1 MYYIDVSRKDD
12 EELKK
17 VGVNMKK
24 QLLEM
29 KGISKGFPG
38 VQALSNVQLQL
49 NYGEVVALVGENG
62 AGKSTLMKILTGIY
76 KEDEGEI
83 FYEGKRISPED
94 TKEAQQL
101 GISIIHQEL
110 NLMRDLTVA
119 QNIFI
124 GREPRGAFNFFLK
137 ENQLNKKAAK
147 LFSRLNVDLHPETKV
162 ANLTVAKQQM
172 VEIAKALSF
181 NAKILVMDEPT
192 AALTETEIE
201 TLFNIIN
208 QLKESGVGIIYIS
221 HRMEELKRISDR
233 ITILRDGQYIDTLQT
248 KETEISEVISLM
260 VGRELYMEAQKR
272 VTGNDQVSKLEV
284 RNVTNDYVK
293 DVSFEL
299 KKGEILGF
307 AGLVGAGRTEVAR
320 AIFGADPMHEGEIFV
335 DGKKVTIKQPSDAV
349 HAGIGYLS
357 EDRKQYGL
365 MVNMNVNE
373 NIMISTLK
381 DHLASIFVKDSELK
395 NISSKYK
402 EKLDIRTPSIYQRV
416 NNLSGGNQQKV
427 VIAKWLVKDSDIL
440 IFDEPTRG
448 IDVGAKGEIYEL
460 LDQLVSEGKSII
472 MISSELP
479 EILRMSHRIIV
490 MCEGRITGE
499 LNGEEATQEKIMDY
513 ATRVTV

>member
-1 MYYIDVSRKDD
+1 MNCKTGVKM
-12 EELKK
+12 EKK
-17 VGVNMKK
+17 
-24 QLLEM
+24 LLEM
-29 KGISKGFPG
+29 KGVSKGFPG
-38 VQALSNVQLQL
+38 VQALSNVQLDL
-49 NYGEVVALVGENG
+49 NYGEVLALVGENG

-83 FYEGKRISPED
+83 VYEGKQISPED
-94 TKEAQQL
+94 TKQAQEL

-124 GREPRGAFNFFLK
+124 GREPRSLFNFFLK
-137 ENQLNKKAAK
+137 EKELNEKTSK
-147 LFSRLNVDLHPETKV
+147 LFEQLDIELDPETKIN
-162 ANLTVAKQQM
+162 NLTVAKQQM

-192 AALTETEIE
+192 AALTETEIQ
-201 TLFNIIN
+201 TLFTIIN
-208 QLKESGVGIIYIS
+208 QLKGNGVGIIYIS
-221 HRMEELKRISDR
+221 HRMEELKLISDR
-233 ITILRDGQYIDTLQT
+233 ITILRDGQYIDTLNT
-248 KETEISEVISLM
+248 IETEISKVISLM
-260 VGRELYMEAQKR
+260 VGRELYME
-272 VTGNDQVSKLEV
+272 SKEREITNGSVNSLEV
-284 RNVTNDYVK
+284 RNLINNHVK
-293 DVSFEL
+293 DINFTL

-320 AIFGADPMHEGEIFV
+320 AVFGADPIQHGEILI
-335 DGKKVTIKQPSDAV
+335 DGKQVNIKQPSDAV
-349 HAGIGYLS
+349 RVGIGYLS
-357 EDRKQYGL
+357 EDRKQFGL
-365 MVNMNVNE
+365 MVNMNVTD

-381 DHLASIFVKDSELK
+381 SHIKGLFVKDSNLRK
-395 NISSKYK
+395 ISKEYK
-402 EKLDIRTPSIYQRV
+402 EKLDIRTPSIFQRV

-460 LDQLVSEGKSII
+460 LNQLASEGKSII

-479 EILRMSHRIIV
+479 EILRMSHRVIV

-499 LNGEEATQEKIMDY
+499 LSGEEATQEKIMDY

>member
-1 MYYIDVSRKDD
+1 M
-12 EELKK
+12 EKK
-17 VGVNMKK
+17 
-24 QLLEM
+24 LLEM
-29 KGISKGFPG
+29 KGVSKGFPG
-38 VQALSNVQLQL
+38 VQALSNVQLDL
-49 NYGEVVALVGENG
+49 NYGEVLALVGENG

-83 FYEGKRISPED
+83 VYEGKQISPED
-94 TKEAQQL
+94 TKQAQEL

-124 GREPRGAFNFFLK
+124 GREPRSLFNFFLK
-137 ENQLNKKAAK
+137 EKELNEKTSK
-147 LFSRLNVDLHPETKV
+147 LFEQLDIELDPETKIN
-162 ANLTVAKQQM
+162 NLTVAKQQM

-192 AALTETEIE
+192 AALTETEIQ
-201 TLFNIIN
+201 TLFTIIN
-208 QLKESGVGIIYIS
+208 QLKRNGVGIIYIS
-221 HRMEELKRISDR
+221 HRMEELKLISDR
-233 ITILRDGQYIDTLQT
+233 ITILRDGQYIDTLNT
-248 KETEISEVISLM
+248 KETEISKVISLM
-260 VGRELYMEAQKR
+260 VGRELYME
-272 VTGNDQVSKLEV
+272 SKEREITNGSVNSLEV
-284 RNVTNDYVK
+284 RNLTNNHVK
-293 DVSFEL
+293 DINFTL

-320 AIFGADPMHEGEIFV
+320 AVFGADPIQHGEILI
-335 DGKKVTIKQPSDAV
+335 DGKQVNIKQPSDAV
-349 HAGIGYLS
+349 RVGIGYLS
-357 EDRKQYGL
+357 EDRKQFGL
-365 MVNMNVNE
+365 MVNMNVTD

-381 DHLASIFVKDSELK
+381 SHIKGLFVKDSNLRK
-395 NISSKYK
+395 ISKEYK
-402 EKLDIRTPSIYQRV
+402 EKLDIRTPSIFQRV

-460 LDQLVSEGKSII
+460 LNQLASEGKSII

-479 EILRMSHRIIV
+479 EILRMSHRVIV

-499 LNGEEATQEKIMDY
+499 LSGEEATQEKIMDY